1 MPHIKLEEHLPGV
14 TGPLEYR
21 KDTAEPIRNLT
32 QILMKGPST
41 LSEGEREMIASIVSH
56 GNECR
61 FCTAAHATL
70 AGRLLKD
77 EALVEAVLCDI
88 DSAPV
93 SEKMKA
99 LLTIASK
106 VQQNG
111 KLVTEDLVSRAKAA
125 GSTDLEIHD
134 TVLIAALFSLYNRYV
149 DGLAT
154 HMPKD
159 SSYFQT
165 LAERLSTQGYVRNP
179 EAYET
184 LKQAQTQTGQRI

>member
-1 MPHIKLEEHLPGV
+1 MPHIQLEKHLPGV

-32 QILMKGPST
+32 QLLMKGPST
-41 LSEGEREMIASIVSH
+41 LTEGEREMIASVVSH
-56 GNECR
+56 GNECK

-70 AGRLLKD
+70 AGLLTGKPEEVD
-77 EALVEAVLCDI
+77 AVLCDI
-88 DSAPV
+88 ESSPV
-93 SEKMKA
+93 SDKMKA

-106 VQQNG
+106 VQQSG

-125 GSTDLEIHD
+125 GASDLEIHD

-154 HMPKD
+154 NMPKEA
-159 SSYFQT
+159 SYFQM
-165 LAERLSTQGYVRNP
+165 LAERLSSQGYVRNP
-179 EAYET
+179 EAYEA
-184 LKQAQTQTGQRI
+184 LKQNQTAERP

>member
-1 MPHIKLEEHLPGV
+1 MPHIQLEEHLPGV

-32 QILMKGPST
+32 QVLMKGPST
-41 LSEGEREMIASIVSH
+41 LTEGEREMIASVVSH
-56 GNECR
+56 GNECK

-70 AGRLLKD
+70 AGYLTGKPEEVD
-77 EALVEAVLCDI
+77 AVLCDI
-88 DSAPV
+88 ESSPV

-106 VQQNG
+106 VQQSG
-111 KLVTEDLVSRAKAA
+111 KSVTTELVSRAKAA
-125 GSTDLEIHD
+125 GASDLEIHD

-154 HMPKD
+154 NMPKEA
-159 SSYFQT
+159 SYFQT
-165 LAERLSTQGYVRNP
+165 LAERLSSQGYVRNP
-179 EAYET
+179 QAYEA
-184 LKQAQTQTGQRI
+184 LKHNQPAERP